1 MWIVLH
7 RMPRPLATV
16 WPGRPLLAAA
26 DAIAW
31 PAVWMAMISQWGSQ
45 TGLLGQ
51 VSVVLALLLAVR
63 GVRIALW
70 HNERYRFISMAV
82 WRVVWRLLLLG
93 AVMKVA
99 ILVMQ

>member
-1 MWIVLH
+1 MWIVLQ

-16 WPGRPLLAAA
+16 WSGRPLLATA

-31 PAVWMAMISQWGSQ
+31 PAAWVATVSQWGSR

-51 VSVVLALLLAVR
+51 VSVAFALLFAVR
-63 GVRIALW
+63 GIWIAVC
-70 HNERYRFISMAV
+70 HNERYRFISLAV
-82 WRVVWRLLLLG
+82 WRLAWRLLLIG

-99 ILVMQ
+99 VLVMQ